1 MKYHYSRKEGWLGN
15 PCGLVYFKGKYH
27 LFFQLNPYL
36 PRYGLMHW
44 GHAVSEDLITWE
56 ECPVA
61 ISPDEEM
68 CCNSGSAISHDGR
81 IWIFYNATS
90 TDGEETLNI
99 AYSEDGI
106 CFEKCEKNPVLNA
119 PYEGTCKFREPFVFK
134 YGKGFR
140 MIVGA
145 GKDGIA
151 KVLQYESEDLV
162 NWNYSGELLS
172 DGRFG
177 SVIEVPQLIESDGKW
192 IFIIQS
198 ERHLPCKVLF
208 ATGNY
213 DGRSFVFDDTEEPF
227 KPVDLGDDFLNPVTC
242 EDEEGRKIL
251 MSWLFSMRM
260 NSSSVSIPRELFL
273 SRKGEVCLL
282 PYGELKTRQ
291 IKESRFVSYGSG
303 RLRIQFEGK
312 TLFDK
317 AYRECP
323 QIGVI
328 EDVGT
333 VEVFLDGG
341 RENISMFIC

>member
-1 MKYHYSRKEGWLGN
+1 
-15 PCGLVYFKGKYH
+15 
-27 LFFQLNPYL
+27 
-36 PRYGLMHW
+36 MHW

-81 IWIFYNATS
+81 IWLFYNATS
-90 TDGEETLNI
+90 SEGEETINI

-106 CFEKCEKNPVLNA
+106 CFEKCEKNPVLKA

-151 KVLQYESEDLV
+151 KALQYESEDLV

-172 DGRFG
+172 DRRFG

-208 ATGNY
+208 ATGDY

>member
-81 IWIFYNATS
+81 IWLFYNATS
-90 TDGEETLNI
+90 SEGEETINI

-106 CFEKCEKNPVLNA
+106 CFEKCEKNPVLKA
-119 PYEGTCKFREPFVFK
+119 PYEGTCKFREPFVSK

-151 KVLQYESEDLV
+151 KALQYESEDLV

-172 DGRFG
+172 DRRFG

-208 ATGNY
+208 ATGDY

-323 QIGVI
+323 QVGVI

>member
-44 GHAVSEDLITWE
+44 GHAVSEDLIAWE

-81 IWIFYNATS
+81 IWLFYNATS

-106 CFEKCEKNPVLNA
+106 CFEKCEKNPVLKA

-208 ATGNY
+208 ATGYY

-242 EDEEGRKIL
+242 EDEDGRKIL

>member
-81 IWIFYNATS
+81 IWLFYNATS
-90 TDGEETLNI
+90 SEGEETINI

-106 CFEKCEKNPVLNA
+106 CFEKCEKNPVLKA

-151 KVLQYESEDLV
+151 KALQYESEDLV

-172 DGRFG
+172 DRRFG

-208 ATGNY
+208 ATGDY